1 MKDVM
6 KKRVVGATVLVILG
20 IALPLLLAR
29 CMQGGGD
36 GDTDAM
42 RVYEVAPDGQA
53 KPASAEGDA
62 TPAQVDAKTNSGGPD
77 EPQRPAPTAASE
89 QAAPDM
95 PEAVSPASVG
105 ESRPSAA
112 SEAEP
117 EPAAA
122 EEPSEPAGATAEAAA
137 PAAPASSSGSLR
149 QKASFSGGY
158 VVQVASFRDE
168 ASAEKV
174 ARELN
179 SEFKAFYR
187 AGDVNGTTYYRVRV
201 GPFEN
206 EAAANAAAAQL
217 KRAGR
222 ATLVRRA
229 E

>member
-6 KKRVVGATVLVILG
+6 KKRVVGAVVLVVLG

-29 CMQGGGD
+29 CMQGDD
-36 GDTDAM
+36 GDTQAM
-42 RVYEVAPDGQA
+42 RVYEVAPDGEA
-53 KPASAEGDA
+53 RPASAGDDDA
-62 TPAQVDAKTNSGGPD
+62 PVRDDVDGASSVAAGERREAEQAPD
-77 EPQRPAPTAASE
+77 EVET
-89 QAAPDM
+89 PDL
-95 PEAVSPASVG
+95 PEAVSPASVA
-105 ESRPSAA
+105 ERTPVR
-112 SEAEP
+112 SEPARRAEPEP
-117 EPAAA
+117 EPAAEA
-122 EEPSEPAGATAEAAA
+122 PSESAGATAEAS
-137 PAAPASSSGSLR
+137 ASNNGGSLR
-149 QKASFSGGY
+149 QNASFSGGY

-179 SEFKAFYR
+179 GEFKAFYR

-206 EAAANAAAAQL
+206 EAAANSAAAQL
-217 KRAGR
+217 RRAGR

>member
-1 MKDVM
+1 M
-6 KKRVVGATVLVILG
+6 KKRVVGATVLVVLG

-29 CMQGGGD
+29 CMQGGD
-36 GDTDAM
+36 GETEAM
-42 RVYEVAPDGQA
+42 RVYEVAPDGEA
-53 KPASAEGDA
+53 RPASADDGD
-62 TPAQVDAKTNSGGPD
+62 TPVRDDVDGASGVADNERRAAEPEPEEVETPD
-77 EPQRPAPTAASE
+77 LPDAVSPAAVPERTPVQSEPEQSAAPEPEPEPAGQEPSEPTAAS
-89 QAAPDM
+89 
-95 PEAVSPASVG
+95 
-105 ESRPSAA
+105 AA
-112 SEAEP
+112 S
-117 EPAAA
+117 
-122 EEPSEPAGATAEAAA
+122 S
-137 PAAPASSSGSLR
+137 ASNSGSLR
-149 QKASFSGGY
+149 QNASFSGGY

-187 AGDVNGTTYYRVRV
+187 AGEVNGTTYYRVRV

>member
-1 MKDVM
+1 M

-29 CMQGGGD
+29 CMQGGGE

-53 KPASAEGDA
+53 KPASAEGEN
-62 TPAQVDAKTNSGGPD
+62 TPAQVDAKTNSGAPD
-77 EPQRPAPTAASE
+77 EQQRPAPAAASE

-95 PEAVSPASVG
+95 PDAVSPASVA
-105 ESRPSAA
+105 ESRPAAA
-112 SEAEP
+112 SEAEAEAEA

-122 EEPSEPAGATAEAAA
+122 EEPSEPAGATAEA
-137 PAAPASSSGSLR
+137 PAGASSSGSLR
-149 QKASFSGGY
+149 QTASFSGGY